1 MIPPTRIAIRGRST
15 HLAGLQCYG
24 QVQRPAREQ
33 RIYTW
38 AYISTTRNFG
48 SKQTASPRTL
58 AALSNSAPPIA
69 TFTRTMATS
78 QSTTTSPTPQSK
90 DWSATQY
97 LKFSNERTRPVHD
110 LIAQVAPHLSS
121 KPNPLITGVDASADM
136 LAKARATLPD
146 VPFLQADLSTFSPG
160 EAEAEEGGE
169 AEGEI
174 DLLFSNA
181 VFHWLRTPARL
192 NTLTTLFSRL
202 KPGGILAFQMP
213 DNYTQP
219 SHAQMRAVASQPNK
233 PWSPFFSTTAIGELV
248 DKERPDLDPIEPLA
262 EYYNALS
269 PLGKVDMWHT
279 TYAHVVADAAAIVEW
294 VKGSGLQPFLQR
306 IGEEGARKAFL
317 EAYEGSLKEGY
328 PVMRDG
334 KVVLK
339 YPRLF
344 VVAVRQ

>member
-1 MIPPTRIAIRGRST
+1 
-15 HLAGLQCYG
+15 
-24 QVQRPAREQ
+24 
-33 RIYTW
+33 
-38 AYISTTRNFG
+38 
-48 SKQTASPRTL
+48 
-58 AALSNSAPPIA
+58 
-69 TFTRTMATS
+69 MATS

-121 KPNPLITGVDASADM
+121 KPNPLIYDLGCGPGNSTSALLSAFPGARITGVDASADM

-219 SHAQMRAVASQPNK
+219 SHAQMRAVASQPDK

-248 DKERPDLDPIEPLA
+248 DKEGPDLDPIEPLA

>member
-1 MIPPTRIAIRGRST
+1 
-15 HLAGLQCYG
+15 
-24 QVQRPAREQ
+24 
-33 RIYTW
+33 
-38 AYISTTRNFG
+38 
-48 SKQTASPRTL
+48 
-58 AALSNSAPPIA
+58 
-69 TFTRTMATS
+69 MATS
-78 QSTTTSPTPQSK
+78 KEPAPSK
-90 DWSATQY
+90 DWSASQY

-121 KPNPLITGVDASADM
+121 KPNPRIYDLGCGPGNSTSALLSTFPGARITGVDASADM
-136 LAKARATLPD
+136 LSKARATLPD
-146 VPFLQADLSTFSPG
+146 VPFIQADLSTFSP
-160 EAEAEEGGE
+160 E
-169 AEGEI
+169 AEGKGEEKI

-192 NTLTTLFSRL
+192 TTLTGLFSRL
-202 KPGGILAFQMP
+202 APGGILAFQMP

-219 SHAQMRAVASQPNK
+219 SHAQMRAVASQPNQ
-233 PWSPFFSTTAIGELV
+233 PWSPYFSSTAIGELA

-262 EYYNALS
+262 EYYDAFS

-279 TYAHVVADAAAIVEW
+279 TYAHVLKDAAAVVEW

-344 VVAVRQ
+344 VVAVS